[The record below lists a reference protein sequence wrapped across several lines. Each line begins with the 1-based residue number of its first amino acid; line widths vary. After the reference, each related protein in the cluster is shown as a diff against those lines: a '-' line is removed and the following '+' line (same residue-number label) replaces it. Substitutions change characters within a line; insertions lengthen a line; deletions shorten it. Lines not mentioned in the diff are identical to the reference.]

1 MSSQKFNI
9 VFYDNATHYLLKTID
24 VLKAENYLVEVI
36 SSEEEFLTHLKENIP
51 SLILIN
57 LDVQPSD
64 GITLI
69 NYIKQ
74 ELNNISSY
82 IILYTKK
89 QDEFAH
95 ELAYNS
101 GADAVINFYD
111 KPILMKWFIKNLLRR
126 KTSLPLKTKNNLEID
141 NEEYL
146 IVFKNSKIQLPK
158 KEFLIFKLLIDAPE
172 KFHTK
177 KEIAQLI
184 WNDETISTKR
194 NIDVH
199 IYNIRKLIKRDVIQS
214 QKNKGYRINK
224 KLLQ

>member
-9 VFYDNATHYLLKTID
+9 VFYDNAAHYLLKTID
-24 VLKAENYLVEVI
+24 ILKAEDYSVELLSV
-36 SSEEEFLTHLKENIP
+36 EEEFLSHLHESVSNVV
-51 SLILIN
+51 LIN
-57 LDVQPSD
+57 LDVQPND

-69 NYIKQ
+69 NHIKQ
-74 ELNNISSY
+74 EMVDINPF

-126 KTSLPLKTKNNLEID
+126 KISSPLKTKNNLEID

-146 IVFKNSKIQLPK
+146 IVFKNNKIQLPK

-224 KLLQ
+224 KLLH